1 MKNNPELH
9 IDESSSDDMPYTPKR
24 RRIES
29 GSSKSLRIL
38 MVILLVLIIGGGIL
52 YFLGKRP
59 TGSDATLLQS
69 KMTALEQR
77 IAGLEKQIAELHE
90 KISTSSPDPALLQR
104 VDALSHKVEALDRQK
119 KPTAEPKAK
128 PPTPSK
134 PTASAEKK
142 YHMVLRGETLYG
154 ISKKYG
160 MSVGEL
166 QKLNNLPK
174 DPSLRTGQ
182 KLLVS
187 PGR

>member
-77 IAGLEKQIAELHE
+77 IAWLEKQIADLHG
-90 KISTSSPDPALLQR
+90 KISTSSPDPALFQR
-104 VDALSHKVEALDRQK
+104 LNALSPKGEVLGRKTQPTSAHK
-119 KPTAEPKAK
+119 AE
-128 PPTPSK
+128 
-134 PTASAEKK
+134 
-142 YHMVLRGETLYG
+142 
-154 ISKKYG
+154 
-160 MSVGEL
+160 
-166 QKLNNLPK
+166 
-174 DPSLRTGQ
+174 
-182 KLLVS
+182 
-187 PGR
+187 